1 MLCHA
6 IKITPHDPNF
16 KFGALKIKENPFL
29 LYKKAKRGG
38 EFQKSFD
45 KWRRSHFS
53 LIAPFV
59 RYNQKI
65 ASFRHCKTDLQKLYY
80 SSF

>member
-29 LYKKAKRGG
+29 LCKKAKRGG
-38 EFQKSFD
+38 DFQKSFD
-45 KWRRSHFS
+45 KW
-53 LIAPFV
+53 
-59 RYNQKI
+59 
-65 ASFRHCKTDLQKLYY
+65 
-80 SSF
+80 